1 MLIGEMLEN
10 EKRYKSNQITD
21 KLASKMN
28 HSVFWN
34 SSFNLLS
41 VCVCVCVCIKWVWV
55 AWCVYFLTNVDSTL
69 FNTCFFVLF
78 CFVFNRTLV
87 GSTSFI
93 TLLLS
98 RNETNSRG
106 VTREGLS

>member
-41 VCVCVCVCIKWVWV
+41 VCVCVCVYKMGMGGMV
-55 AWCVYFLTNVDSTL
+55 CV
-69 FNTCFFVLF
+69 FFDQ
-78 CFVFNRTLV
+78 C
-87 GSTSFI
+87 
-93 TLLLS
+93 
-98 RNETNSRG
+98 
-106 VTREGLS
+106 